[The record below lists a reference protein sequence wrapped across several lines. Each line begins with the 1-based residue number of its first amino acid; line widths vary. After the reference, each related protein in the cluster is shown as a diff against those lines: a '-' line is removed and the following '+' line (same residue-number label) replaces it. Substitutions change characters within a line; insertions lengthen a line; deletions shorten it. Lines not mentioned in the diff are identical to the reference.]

1 MGEQDPVAAY
11 LDAEQERLE
20 RTGQKPVR
28 SFEEDVATSLTVG
41 DQSQVLIRCLLGPC
55 QVDLSPGYDFHPYPT
70 LREASLQILT
80 TGCELLRADAWMIV
94 AQVGRRGDDAHA
106 IRRRIL
112 GRGDAFRERRRSVI
126 EARQQVV
133 MKVDHVR

>member
-1 MGEQDPVAAY
+1 M
-11 LDAEQERLE
+11 
-20 RTGQKPVR
+20 
-28 SFEEDVATSLTVG
+28 SLP
-41 DQSQVLIRCLLGPC
+41 QVLVRCLLRPWE
-55 QVDLSPGYDFHPYPT
+55 VDLSSGYDVHPYPT
-70 LREASLQILT
+70 LVEVSLQLLA
-80 TGCELLRADAWMIV
+80 TGCELMRADAWMIV